1 MYSSEGDDYM
11 AQHAIEQW
19 TVKSYI
25 MDPAG
30 AGKPQF
36 IMESKYELKRDA
48 RGGYTVT
55 QVECHNMIPE
65 KVQREELKRLEKR
78 CAQIVAAVPIEDCY
92 KPLSPGTYV
101 LRELL
106 CEGDE

>member
-30 AGKPQF
+30 AGEPLF

-55 QVECHNMIPE
+55 QVECRNMISAAGR
-65 KVQREELKRLEKR
+65 REELERLEKR